1 MDLLFEPLLHP
12 VKGAQFFSDHL
23 VHRINRKAKIYCNLA
38 KRVNRDLMGQRA
50 EVELLLVFDDA
61 TFANAFLDKAI
72 VHDVPAL
79 FINLVRVL
87 PNIDIEPVFEEH
99 VVGSLIRINDLSTIL
114 NDLSPHPI
122 DVGLI
127 FVLEVAVRDYG
138 EGLTIENVL
147 FDDKIAPLLGLAVF
161 IMHTPCW
168 SELLLLYFLLTAKTN
183 FEPIHGYQFD
193 LDAFRGQ
200 RGLV

>member
-1 MDLLFEPLLHP
+1 
-12 VKGAQFFSDHL
+12 
-23 VHRINRKAKIYCNLA
+23 
-38 KRVNRDLMGQRA
+38 MGQRA

-79 FINLVRVL
+79 FIDLVRVL
-87 PNIDIEPVFEEH
+87 PYIDIEPVFEEH

-114 NDLSPHPI
+114 NDLSPHPV

-138 EGLTIENVL
+138 ESLTIENVL

-161 IMHTPCW
+161 IMHTP
-168 SELLLLYFLLTAKTN
+168 
-183 FEPIHGYQFD
+183 
-193 LDAFRGQ
+193 
-200 RGLV
+200 